1 MGTKKITK
9 VSGETTTQ
17 TSTSSGNA
25 TFVPTAE
32 SKGKA
37 TQLRLFAGLLW
48 VGAIVA
54 QVVAIV
60 LLRKQIENFMAWVI
74 GLIIVDL
81 VLAII
86 GSMLWKKSN
95 RLDPASEKNSFLFFM
110 QNQLGVVVAVIAF
123 LPLIIFILTNKNI
136 SGKQKAILGGI
147 AGLALAIAGIS
158 SADFNPPS
166 VEQYT
171 EQTKQVEELNG
182 GNNHVF
188 WTKSG
193 KSYHLFQDCGYINSD
208 RTTEIF
214 EGTVAQAR
222 ELKNITDLCDRCE
235 SRAEKVNQTKTVPE
249 GGFDVIDAA
258 KKLDSVK

>member
-1 MGTKKITK
+1 
-9 VSGETTTQ
+9 
-17 TSTSSGNA
+17 
-25 TFVPTAE
+25 
-32 SKGKA
+32 
-37 TQLRLFAGLLW
+37 
-48 VGAIVA
+48 
-54 QVVAIV
+54 
-60 LLRKQIENFMAWVI
+60 
-74 GLIIVDL
+74 
-81 VLAII
+81 
-86 GSMLWKKSN
+86 
-95 RLDPASEKNSFLFFM
+95 M
-110 QNQLGVVVAVIAF
+110 QSQLGVVVAVIAF

-249 GGFDVIDAA
+249 SGFDVIDAA